1 MTLSE
6 YQTLVKQFLLP
17 ESNNREYL
25 VYGLGAEAGEVLDV
39 FAKAVRDKQGQVPLD
54 PLKKELGD
62 ALFFVAMLAEKYDM
76 SLDDV
81 AISNVNKLRSRKERN
96 VIKGNGDDR

>member
-6 YQTLVKQFLLP
+6 YQQLVKQFLLP

-25 VYGLGAEAGEVLDV
+25 AYGLGAEAGEVLDV
-39 FAKAVRDKQGQVPLD
+39 FAKAVRDQQGQVPLE

-62 ALFFVAMLAEKYDM
+62 VLFFVAMVAKKYGM

-96 VIKGNGDDR
+96 VLKGSGDDR

>member
-1 MTLSE
+1 MTLSD
-6 YQTLVKQFLLP
+6 YQTLVNQFLLP

-39 FAKAVRDKQGQVPLD
+39 FAKAVRDNQGVVPLE

-62 ALFFVAMLAEKYDM
+62 TLFFVAMIAKKYGM
-76 SLDDV
+76 TLDDV
-81 AISNVNKLRSRKERN
+81 AISNVIKLRSRKERG
-96 VIKGNGDDR
+96 VLKGSGDER

>member
-6 YQTLVKQFLLP
+6 YQQLVKQFLLP
-17 ESNNREYL
+17 ESDNREYL

-39 FAKAVRDKQGQVPLD
+39 FAKAVRDNQGQVPLE

-62 ALFFVAMLAEKYDM
+62 VLFFVAMVAKKYGM

-96 VIKGNGDDR
+96 VLKGSGDDR

>member
-1 MTLSE
+1 MKLSD

-17 ESNNREYL
+17 QSNSREYL

-39 FAKAVRDKQGQVPLD
+39 FAKAVRDKQGQVPLE

-62 ALFFVAMLAEKYDM
+62 VLFFVAMLAEKYGM

-81 AISNVNKLRSRKERN
+81 AISNVNKLRSRKERG
-96 VIKGNGDDR
+96 VIQGSGDER

>member
-1 MTLSE
+1 MNLSE
-6 YQTLVKQFLLP
+6 YQNLVKQFLLP

-39 FAKAVRDKQGQVPLD
+39 LAKAVRDKQGQVPLE

-62 ALFFVAMLAEKYDM
+62 VLFFVAMLAEKYGM

-81 AISNVNKLRSRKERN
+81 AISNVNKLRSRKERG
-96 VIKGNGDDR
+96 VIQGSGDER